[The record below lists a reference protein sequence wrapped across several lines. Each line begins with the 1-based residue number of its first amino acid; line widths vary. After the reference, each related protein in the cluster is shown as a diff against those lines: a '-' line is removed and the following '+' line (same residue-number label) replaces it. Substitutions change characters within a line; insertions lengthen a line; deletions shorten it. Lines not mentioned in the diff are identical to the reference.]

1 MNCNNDIT
9 QYIGSST
16 FQFNNITYNKV
27 KVTKDWNRLG
37 VRYFNNAT
45 KEVIL

>member
-16 FQFNNITYNKV
+16 FQFDNITYNKV

-45 KEVIL
+45 K